1 MTSHG
6 KIEWAE
12 RLITNLDQAATADLI
27 SRLCDFAFV
36 ISRDGEIT
44 QTVCSPFLAPR
55 LDLTPW
61 NGLQFKDT
69 LTKESVPKFE
79 ARLAE
84 FQGSQKEIRPVELNH
99 RATDQQ
105 TELPGRYTYHSA
117 TADGSTLLLG
127 SDLRPVAEMQQQLVE
142 AQIALENDYDARREH
157 EIKLKV
163 LMESSDVA
171 TVFIALET
179 GVISSCNGAAEVLL
193 GRSHNE
199 LIDASFTS
207 EFEDKGL
214 TSLIDQMVTTASDA
228 SMKSILVKSAQ
239 GGGSYRLNPTL
250 FRGATSQ
257 MLLCKIEP
265 EDSTEEPVDLLATH
279 LVSFFHKGVDPI
291 VFVNM
296 SGQIL
301 SVNEAFVSLANVT
314 HAQTLNGRSMSEFF
328 SRGSVDL
335 NVILESARRNGK
347 MRLYSTK
354 ILNEHGEERPVE
366 ISTTQIRTEHEPICV
381 FLLRNAR
388 RVEAISRPSN
398 QMSEVEAN
406 SVVELIGSQSLKDIV
421 ARSTDVVEKM
431 CIETAIGM
439 TSNNRVAA
447 AGMLGLS
454 RQSLYVKLRKYDLV
468 VRD

>member
-6 KIEWAE
+6 KTKWAE
-12 RLITNLDQAATADLI
+12 RLMPNLDQAATADLI

-36 ISRDGEIT
+36 ISSDGEII
-44 QTVCSPFLAPR
+44 QTVTSPFLAPR
-55 LDLTPW
+55 LDLNSW
-61 NGLQFKDT
+61 KGLQFQDT

-79 ARLAE
+79 ARIAQFKE
-84 FQGSQKEIRPVELNH
+84 GQKEVRPVELNH
-99 RATDQQ
+99 RPTDQQ
-105 TELPGRYTYHSA
+105 TELPVRYTYHCA
-117 TADGSTLLLG
+117 AEDGSTLLLG

-157 EIKLKV
+157 EIRLKV

-171 TVFIALET
+171 TVFIALNT
-179 GVISSCNGAAEVLL
+179 GVISSCNSAAEVLL
-193 GRSHNE
+193 GRSRKE
-199 LIDASFTS
+199 LMDVSFAT
-207 EFEDKGL
+207 EFEDEGV
-214 TSLIDQMVTTASDA
+214 TSLIDRIVTAASDV
-228 SMKSILVKSAQ
+228 SITAVLAKSAR
-239 GGGSYRLNPTL
+239 GGRSYRLIPTL

-257 MLLCKIEP
+257 MLLCKMEP
-265 EDSTEEPVDLLATH
+265 EDSSLETVDQLATH

-296 SGQIL
+296 SGKIL
-301 SVNEAFVSLANVT
+301 SANEAFVSVANVT
-314 HAQTLNGRSMSEFF
+314 HAQTLSGRSMSEFF

-354 ILNEHGEERPVE
+354 ILNEHGDERPVE
-366 ISTTQIRTEHEPICV
+366 ISTTQVRTEREPICV
-381 FLLRNAR
+381 LVMRNAR
-388 RVEAISRPSN
+388 RVEAISTPTN
-398 QMSEVEAN
+398 QMSEAEVN
-406 SVVELIGSQSLKDIV
+406 SVVELIGNQSLKDVV

-447 AGMLGLS
+447 AEMLGLS
-454 RQSLYVKLRKYDLV
+454 RQSLYVKLRKYNLV
-468 VRD
+468 

>member
-6 KIEWAE
+6 KPKWAE
-12 RLITNLDQAATADLI
+12 PLVPNLDQAATADLI

-36 ISRDGEIT
+36 ISSDGEII
-44 QTVCSPFLAPR
+44 QTMTSPFLAPR
-55 LDLTPW
+55 LDLSW
-61 NGLQFKDT
+61 WKGLQFLDT

-79 ARLAE
+79 ARIAQFKE
-84 FQGSQKEIRPVELNH
+84 GQKEVRPVELNH
-99 RATDQQ
+99 RPTHQQ
-105 TELPGRYTYHSA
+105 TELPVRYTYHRA
-117 TADGSTLLLG
+117 AEDGSTLILG

-157 EIKLKV
+157 EIRLKV

-171 TVFIALET
+171 TVFIALDT
-179 GVISSCNGAAEVLL
+179 GVISSCNSAAEVLL
-193 GRSHNE
+193 GRSRKE
-199 LIDASFTS
+199 LMDASFAA
-207 EFEDKGL
+207 EFEDEDV
-214 TSLIDQMVTTASDA
+214 TSLIDRMVTAASDV
-228 SMKSILVKSAQ
+228 SITAVLANSAR
-239 GGGSYRLNPTL
+239 GGRSYRLNPTL

-257 MLLCKIEP
+257 MLLCKMEP
-265 EDSTEEPVDLLATH
+265 EDSSLEPMDQLATH

-301 SVNEAFVSLANVT
+301 SANEAFVSMANVT
-314 HAQTLNGRSMSEFF
+314 HAQTLSGRSMSDFF

-354 ILNEHGEERPVE
+354 ILNEHGDERPVE
-366 ISTTQIRTEHEPICV
+366 ISTTQIRTEREPICV
-381 FLLRNAR
+381 LVMRNAR
-388 RVEAISRPSN
+388 RVEGISTPTS
-398 QMSEVEAN
+398 QMSEEEVN
-406 SVVELIGSQSLKDIV
+406 SVVELIGSQSLKDVV

-431 CIETAIGM
+431 CIETAIRM

-447 AGMLGLS
+447 AEMLGLS
-454 RQSLYVKLRKYDLV
+454 RQSLYVKLRKYNLV
-468 VRD
+468 

>member
-6 KIEWAE
+6 KIEWAK

-36 ISRDGEIT
+36 ISHDGEIT

-55 LDLTPW
+55 LDLSSW
-61 NGLQFKDT
+61 KGLQFQDT
-69 LTKESVPKFE
+69 LTTESVPKFE
-79 ARLAE
+79 ARIAQFKE
-84 FQGSQKEIRPVELNH
+84 GQKELRPVELNH
-99 RATDQQ
+99 RPTHQQ
-105 TELPGRYTYHSA
+105 TELPVRYTFHWSA
-117 TADGSTLLLG
+117 EDGSTLLLG

-157 EIKLKV
+157 EIRLKV

-171 TVFIALET
+171 TVFIALNS
-179 GVISSCNGAAEVLL
+179 GVISSCNSAAEVLL
-193 GRSHNE
+193 GRSRKE
-199 LIDASFTS
+199 LMAAPFAA
-207 EFEDKGL
+207 EFEDEGV
-214 TSLIDQMVTTASDA
+214 TSLIDRMVTAASDV
-228 SMKSILVKSAQ
+228 SITAVLANSAR
-239 GGGSYRLNPTL
+239 GGRSYRLNPTL

-257 MLLCKIEP
+257 MLLCKMEP
-265 EDSTEEPVDLLATH
+265 EDSSLEPIDQLATH

-301 SVNEAFVSLANVT
+301 SANEAFVSVANVT
-314 HAQTLNGRSMSEFF
+314 HAQTLSGRSMSDFF

-354 ILNEHGEERPVE
+354 ILNEHGDERPVE
-366 ISTTQIRTEHEPICV
+366 ISTTQIRTEREPICV
-381 FLLRNAR
+381 LVMRNAR
-388 RVEAISRPSN
+388 RVEGISTPTS
-398 QMSEVEAN
+398 QMSEEEVN
-406 SVVELIGSQSLKDIV
+406 SVVELIGSQSLKDV
-421 ARSTDVVEKM
+421 VGRSTDVVEKM
-431 CIETAIGM
+431 CIETAIRM

-447 AGMLGLS
+447 AEMLGLS
-454 RQSLYVKLRKYDLV
+454 RQSLYVKLRKYNLV
-468 VRD
+468 

>member
-6 KIEWAE
+6 KPKWAE
-12 RLITNLDQAATADLI
+12 PLVPNLDQAATADLI

-36 ISRDGEIT
+36 ISSDGEII
-44 QTVCSPFLAPR
+44 QTMTSPFLAPR
-55 LDLTPW
+55 LDLSSW
-61 NGLQFKDT
+61 KGLQFLDT

-79 ARLAE
+79 ARIAQFKE
-84 FQGSQKEIRPVELNH
+84 GQKEVRPVELNH
-99 RATDQQ
+99 RPTHQQ
-105 TELPGRYTYHSA
+105 TELPVRYTYHRA
-117 TADGSTLLLG
+117 AEDGSTLILG

-157 EIKLKV
+157 EIRLKV

-171 TVFIALET
+171 TVFIALDT
-179 GVISSCNGAAEVLL
+179 GVISSCNSAAEVLL
-193 GRSHNE
+193 GRSRKE
-199 LIDASFTS
+199 LMDASFAA
-207 EFEDKGL
+207 EFEDEDV
-214 TSLIDQMVTTASDA
+214 TSLIDRMVTAASDV
-228 SMKSILVKSAQ
+228 SITAVSANSAR
-239 GGGSYRLNPTL
+239 GGRSYRLNPTL

-257 MLLCKIEP
+257 MLLCKMEP
-265 EDSTEEPVDLLATH
+265 EDSSLEPIDQLATH

-301 SVNEAFVSLANVT
+301 SANEAFVSVANVT
-314 HAQTLNGRSMSEFF
+314 HAQTLSGRSMSDFF

-354 ILNEHGEERPVE
+354 ILNEHGDERPVE
-366 ISTTQIRTEHEPICV
+366 ISTTQIRTEREPICV
-381 FLLRNAR
+381 LVMRNAR
-388 RVEAISRPSN
+388 RVEGISTPTS
-398 QMSEVEAN
+398 QMSEEEVN
-406 SVVELIGSQSLKDIV
+406 SVVELIGSQSLKDVV

-431 CIETAIGM
+431 CIETAIRM

-447 AGMLGLS
+447 AEMLGLS
-454 RQSLYVKLRKYDLV
+454 RQSLYVKLRKYNLV
-468 VRD
+468 

>member
-6 KIEWAE
+6 KTEWAE
-12 RLITNLDQAATADLI
+12 RLMPNLDQAATADLI

-36 ISRDGEIT
+36 ISSDGEII
-44 QTVCSPFLAPR
+44 QTVTSPFLAPR
-55 LDLTPW
+55 LDLNSW
-61 NGLQFKDT
+61 KGLQFQDT

-79 ARLAE
+79 ARIAQFKE
-84 FQGSQKEIRPVELNH
+84 GQKEVRPVELNH
-99 RATDQQ
+99 RPTDQQ
-105 TELPGRYTYHSA
+105 TELPVRYTYHCA
-117 TADGSTLLLG
+117 AEDGSTLLLG

-157 EIKLKV
+157 EIRLKV

-171 TVFIALET
+171 TVFIALDT
-179 GVISSCNGAAEVLL
+179 GVISSCNSAAEVLL
-193 GRSHNE
+193 GRSRKE
-199 LIDASFTS
+199 LMDVSFAT
-207 EFEDKGL
+207 EFEDEGV
-214 TSLIDQMVTTASDA
+214 TSLIDRIVTAASDV
-228 SMKSILVKSAQ
+228 SITAVLAKSAR
-239 GGGSYRLNPTL
+239 GGRSYRLIPTL

-257 MLLCKIEP
+257 MLLCKMEP
-265 EDSTEEPVDLLATH
+265 EDSSLETVDQLATH

-301 SVNEAFVSLANVT
+301 SANEAFVSVANVT
-314 HAQTLNGRSMSEFF
+314 HAQTLSGRSMSEFF

-354 ILNEHGEERPVE
+354 ILNEHGDERPVE
-366 ISTTQIRTEHEPICV
+366 ISTTQVRTEREPICV
-381 FLLRNAR
+381 LVMRNAR
-388 RVEAISRPSN
+388 RVEAISTPTN
-398 QMSEVEAN
+398 QMSEAEVN
-406 SVVELIGSQSLKDIV
+406 SVVELIGNQSLKDVV

-447 AGMLGLS
+447 AEMLGLS
-454 RQSLYVKLRKYDLV
+454 RQSLYVKLRKYNLV
-468 VRD
+468 

>member
-6 KIEWAE
+6 KTKWAE
-12 RLITNLDQAATADLI
+12 RLMPNLDQAATADLI

-36 ISRDGEIT
+36 ISSDGEII
-44 QTVCSPFLAPR
+44 QTVTSPFLAPR
-55 LDLTPW
+55 LDLNSW
-61 NGLQFKDT
+61 KGLQFQDT

-79 ARLAE
+79 ARIAQFKE
-84 FQGSQKEIRPVELNH
+84 GQKEVRPVELNH
-99 RATDQQ
+99 RPTDQQ
-105 TELPGRYTYHSA
+105 TELPVRYTYHCA
-117 TADGSTLLLG
+117 AEDGSTLLLG

-157 EIKLKV
+157 EIRLKV

-171 TVFIALET
+171 TVFIALNS

-193 GRSHNE
+193 GRSRKE
-199 LIDASFTS
+199 LMAAPFAA
-207 EFEDKGL
+207 EFEDEGV
-214 TSLIDQMVTTASDA
+214 TSLIDRMVTAASDV
-228 SMKSILVKSAQ
+228 SITAVLANSAR
-239 GGGSYRLNPTL
+239 GGRSYRLNPTL

-257 MLLCKIEP
+257 MLLCKMEP
-265 EDSTEEPVDLLATH
+265 EDSSLEPMDQLATH

-301 SVNEAFVSLANVT
+301 SANEAFVSVANVT
-314 HAQTLNGRSMSEFF
+314 HAQTLSGRSMSDFF

-354 ILNEHGEERPVE
+354 ILNEHGDERPVE
-366 ISTTQIRTEHEPICV
+366 ISTTQIRTEREPICV
-381 FLLRNAR
+381 LVMRNAR
-388 RVEAISRPSN
+388 RVEGISTPTS
-398 QMSEVEAN
+398 QMSEEEVN
-406 SVVELIGSQSLKDIV
+406 SVVELIGSQSLKDV
-421 ARSTDVVEKM
+421 VGRSTDVVEKM
-431 CIETAIGM
+431 CIETAIRM

-447 AGMLGLS
+447 AEMLGLS
-454 RQSLYVKLRKYDLV
+454 RQSLYVKLRKYNLV
-468 VRD
+468 

>member
-6 KIEWAE
+6 KTEWAD
-12 RLITNLDQAATADLI
+12 RLIPNLDQAATADLI

-36 ISRDGEIT
+36 ISRDGEII
-44 QTVCSPFLAPR
+44 QTMTSPFLVPR
-55 LDLTPW
+55 LDMSSW
-61 NGLQFKDT
+61 KGRRFKDT

-79 ARLAE
+79 TRLAE
-84 FQGSQKEIRPVELNH
+84 FKAGQKDIRPVELNH

-105 TELPGRYTYHSA
+105 AELPVRYTYHSA
-117 TADGSTLLLG
+117 ASDGSTLLLG
-127 SDLRPVAEMQQQLVE
+127 ADLRPVAEMQQQLVE

-157 EIKLKV
+157 EIRLRV
-163 LMESSDVA
+163 LMDSSDVA
-171 TVFIALET
+171 TVFISLDT
-179 GVISSCNGAAEVLL
+179 GAISSCNSAAEVLL
-193 GRSHNE
+193 GRSRNE
-199 LIDASFTS
+199 LIDTYFAM
-207 EFEDKGL
+207 EFADEGQ
-214 TSLIDQMVTTASDA
+214 TGLIDRMVTAAPDG
-228 SMKSILVKSAQ
+228 SMGAILAKSAQ
-239 GGGSYRLNPTL
+239 AGRSYRLDPIL
-250 FRGATSQ
+250 FRGTSSQ

-265 EDSTEEPVDLLATH
+265 EESTQEPVDQLATH

-301 SVNEAFVSLANVT
+301 SANEAFVSLANVT
-314 HAQTLNGRSMSEFF
+314 HAQTLSGRSMSEFF

-354 ILNEHGEERPVE
+354 ILNEHGDERPVE
-366 ISTTQIRTEHEPICV
+366 ISTTQIRTEREPICV
-381 FLLRNAR
+381 LLLRNAR
-388 RVEAISRPSN
+388 RVETISTPTS
-398 QMSEVEAN
+398 QMSEAEIN

-447 AGMLGLS
+447 AEMLGLS

-468 VRD
+468 

>member
-6 KIEWAE
+6 KTEWAD
-12 RLITNLDQAATADLI
+12 RLIPNLDQSATADLI
-27 SRLCDFAFV
+27 SRLCDFAFI
-36 ISRDGEIT
+36 ISSDGEIT
-44 QTVCSPFLAPR
+44 QTVTSPFLAPK

-61 NGLQFKDT
+61 TGLQFKDT

-84 FQGSQKEIRPVELNH
+84 FQRGQKEVRPVELNH

-105 TELPGRYTYHSA
+105 AQLPVRYTYHSGA
-117 TADGSTLLLG
+117 ADGSTLLLG

-157 EIKLKV
+157 EIRLRV
-163 LMESSDVA
+163 LMDSSDVA
-171 TVFIALET
+171 TVFITLET
-179 GVISSCNGAAEVLL
+179 GAIVSCNSAAEILL
-193 GRSHNE
+193 GRPRNE
-199 LIDASFTS
+199 LIDASFAS
-207 EFEDKGL
+207 EFEDEDL
-214 TSLIDQMVTTASDA
+214 TSLIDRMVTAASDA
-228 SMKSILVKSAQ
+228 SMGAILAKSAL
-239 GGGSYRLNPTL
+239 GGRSYRIDPTL

-265 EDSTEEPVDLLATH
+265 EEPAQEPVDQLATH

-314 HAQTLNGRSMSEFF
+314 HAQTLSGRSMSEFF

-354 ILNEHGEERPVE
+354 VLNEHGDERPVE
-366 ISTTQIRTEHEPICV
+366 ISTTQIRTEREPICV
-381 FLLRNAR
+381 LLLRNAR
-388 RVEAISRPSN
+388 RVEAISTPTS
-398 QMSEVEAN
+398 QMSEAEIN

-447 AGMLGLS
+447 AEMLGLS

-468 VRD
+468 

>member
-6 KIEWAE
+6 KPKWAE
-12 RLITNLDQAATADLI
+12 PLVPNLDQAATADLI

-36 ISRDGEIT
+36 ISSDGEII
-44 QTVCSPFLAPR
+44 QTMTSPFLAPR
-55 LDLTPW
+55 LDLSSW
-61 NGLQFKDT
+61 KGLQFLDT

-79 ARLAE
+79 ARIAQFKE
-84 FQGSQKEIRPVELNH
+84 GQKEVRPVELNH
-99 RATDQQ
+99 RPTHQQ
-105 TELPGRYTYHSA
+105 TELPVRYTYHRA
-117 TADGSTLLLG
+117 AEDGSTLILG

-157 EIKLKV
+157 EIMLKV

-171 TVFIALET
+171 TVFIALDT
-179 GVISSCNGAAEVLL
+179 GVISSCNSAAEVLL
-193 GRSHNE
+193 GRSRKE
-199 LIDASFTS
+199 LMDASFAA
-207 EFEDKGL
+207 EFEDEDV
-214 TSLIDQMVTTASDA
+214 TSLIDRMVTAASDV
-228 SMKSILVKSAQ
+228 SITAVLANSAR
-239 GGGSYRLNPTL
+239 GGRSYRLNPTL

-257 MLLCKIEP
+257 MLLCKMEP
-265 EDSTEEPVDLLATH
+265 EDSSLEPIDQLATH

-301 SVNEAFVSLANVT
+301 SANEAFVSVANVT
-314 HAQTLNGRSMSEFF
+314 HAQTLSGRSMSDFF

-354 ILNEHGEERPVE
+354 ILNEHGDERPVE
-366 ISTTQIRTEHEPICV
+366 ISTTQIRTEREPICV
-381 FLLRNAR
+381 LVMRNAR
-388 RVEAISRPSN
+388 RVEGISTPTS
-398 QMSEVEAN
+398 QMSEEEVN
-406 SVVELIGSQSLKDIV
+406 SVVELIGSQSLKDVV

-431 CIETAIGM
+431 CIETAIRM

-447 AGMLGLS
+447 AEMLGLS
-454 RQSLYVKLRKYDLV
+454 RQSLYVKLRKYNLV
-468 VRD
+468 

>member
-6 KIEWAE
+6 KTEWAD
-12 RLITNLDQAATADLI
+12 RLIPNLDQAATADLI
-27 SRLCDFAFV
+27 SRLCDFAIV
-36 ISRDGEIT
+36 ISRDGEII
-44 QTVCSPFLAPR
+44 QTMTSPFLVPR
-55 LDLTPW
+55 LDMSSWKGRRFT
-61 NGLQFKDT
+61 DT

-79 ARLAE
+79 TRLAE
-84 FQGSQKEIRPVELNH
+84 FKAGQKDIRPVELNH

-105 TELPGRYTYHSA
+105 AELPVRYTYHSA
-117 TADGSTLLLG
+117 ASDGSTLLLG

-142 AQIALENDYDARREH
+142 AQIALESDYDARREH
-157 EIKLKV
+157 EIRLRV
-163 LMESSDVA
+163 LMDSSDVA
-171 TVFIALET
+171 TVFISLDT
-179 GVISSCNGAAEVLL
+179 GAISSCNSAAEVLL
-193 GRSHNE
+193 GRSRNE
-199 LIDASFTS
+199 LIDTYFAM
-207 EFEDKGL
+207 EFAEEGQ
-214 TSLIDQMVTTASDA
+214 TGLIDRMVTAASDA
-228 SMKSILVKSAQ
+228 SMGAILAKSAQ
-239 GGGSYRLNPTL
+239 GGRSYRIDATL
-250 FRGATSQ
+250 FRGTSSQ

-265 EDSTEEPVDLLATH
+265 EESTQEPVDQLATH

-301 SVNEAFVSLANVT
+301 SANEAFVSLANVT
-314 HAQTLNGRSMSEFF
+314 HAQTLSGRSMSEFF

-354 ILNEHGEERPVE
+354 ILNEHGDERPVE
-366 ISTTQIRTEHEPICV
+366 ISTTQIRTEREPICV
-381 FLLRNAR
+381 LLLRNAR
-388 RVEAISRPSN
+388 RVETISTPTS
-398 QMSEVEAN
+398 QMSEAEIN

-447 AGMLGLS
+447 AEMLGLS
-454 RQSLYVKLRKYDLV
+454 RQSLYVELRKYDLV
-468 VRD
+468 

>member
-6 KIEWAE
+6 KPKWAE
-12 RLITNLDQAATADLI
+12 PLVPNLDQAATADLI

-36 ISRDGEIT
+36 ISSDGEII
-44 QTVCSPFLAPR
+44 QTMTSPFLAPR
-55 LDLTPW
+55 LDLSSW
-61 NGLQFKDT
+61 KGLQFLDT

-79 ARLAE
+79 ARIAQFKE
-84 FQGSQKEIRPVELNH
+84 GQKEVRPVELNH
-99 RATDQQ
+99 RPTHQQ
-105 TELPGRYTYHSA
+105 TELPVRYTYHRA
-117 TADGSTLLLG
+117 AEDGSTLILG

-157 EIKLKV
+157 EIRLKV

-171 TVFIALET
+171 TVFIALDT
-179 GVISSCNGAAEVLL
+179 GVISSCNSAAEVLL
-193 GRSHNE
+193 GRSRKE
-199 LIDASFTS
+199 LMDASFAA
-207 EFEDKGL
+207 EFEDEDV
-214 TSLIDQMVTTASDA
+214 TSLIDRMVTAASDV
-228 SMKSILVKSAQ
+228 SITAVLANSAR
-239 GGGSYRLNPTL
+239 GGRSYRLNPTL

-257 MLLCKIEP
+257 MLLCKMEP
-265 EDSTEEPVDLLATH
+265 EDSSLEPIDQLATH

-301 SVNEAFVSLANVT
+301 SANEAFVSVANVT
-314 HAQTLNGRSMSEFF
+314 HAQTLSGRSMSDFF

-354 ILNEHGEERPVE
+354 ILNEHGDERPVE
-366 ISTTQIRTEHEPICV
+366 ISTTQIRTEREPICV
-381 FLLRNAR
+381 LVMRNAR
-388 RVEAISRPSN
+388 RVEGISTPTS
-398 QMSEVEAN
+398 QMSEEEVN
-406 SVVELIGSQSLKDIV
+406 SVVELIGSQSLKDVV

-431 CIETAIGM
+431 CIETAIRM

-447 AGMLGLS
+447 AEMLGLS
-454 RQSLYVKLRKYDLV
+454 RQSLYVKLRKYNLV
-468 VRD
+468 

>member
-6 KIEWAE
+6 KTKWAE
-12 RLITNLDQAATADLI
+12 RLMPNLDQAATADLI

-36 ISRDGEIT
+36 ISSDGEII
-44 QTVCSPFLAPR
+44 QTVTSPFLAPR
-55 LDLTPW
+55 LDLNSW
-61 NGLQFKDT
+61 KGLQFQDT

-79 ARLAE
+79 ARIAQFKE
-84 FQGSQKEIRPVELNH
+84 GQKEVRPVELNH
-99 RATDQQ
+99 RPTDQQ
-105 TELPGRYTYHSA
+105 TELPVRYTYHCA
-117 TADGSTLLLG
+117 AEDGSTLLLG

-157 EIKLKV
+157 EIRLKV

-171 TVFIALET
+171 TVFIALDT
-179 GVISSCNGAAEVLL
+179 GVISSCNSAAEVLL
-193 GRSHNE
+193 GRSRKE
-199 LIDASFTS
+199 LMDVSFAT
-207 EFEDKGL
+207 EFEDEGV
-214 TSLIDQMVTTASDA
+214 TSLIDRIVTAASDV
-228 SMKSILVKSAQ
+228 SITAVLAKSAR
-239 GGGSYRLNPTL
+239 GGRSYRLIPTL

-257 MLLCKIEP
+257 MLLCKMEP
-265 EDSTEEPVDLLATH
+265 EDSSLETVDQLATH

-296 SGQIL
+296 SGKIL
-301 SVNEAFVSLANVT
+301 SANEAFVSVANVT
-314 HAQTLNGRSMSEFF
+314 HAQTLSGRSMSEFF

-354 ILNEHGEERPVE
+354 ILNEHGDERPVE
-366 ISTTQIRTEHEPICV
+366 ISTTQVRTEREPICV
-381 FLLRNAR
+381 LVMRNAR
-388 RVEAISRPSN
+388 RVEAISTPTN
-398 QMSEVEAN
+398 QMSEAEVN
-406 SVVELIGSQSLKDIV
+406 SVVELIGNQSLKDVV

-447 AGMLGLS
+447 AEMLGLS
-454 RQSLYVKLRKYDLV
+454 RQSLYVKLRKYNLV
-468 VRD
+468 

>member
-6 KIEWAE
+6 KPKWAE
-12 RLITNLDQAATADLI
+12 PLVPNLDQAATADLI

-36 ISRDGEIT
+36 ISSDGEII
-44 QTVCSPFLAPR
+44 QTMTSPFLAPR
-55 LDLTPW
+55 LDLSSW
-61 NGLQFKDT
+61 KGLQFLDT

-79 ARLAE
+79 ARIAQFKE
-84 FQGSQKEIRPVELNH
+84 GQKEVRPVELNH
-99 RATDQQ
+99 RPTHQQ
-105 TELPGRYTYHSA
+105 TELPVRYTYHRA
-117 TADGSTLLLG
+117 AEDGSTLILG

-157 EIKLKV
+157 EIRLKV

-171 TVFIALET
+171 TVFIALDT
-179 GVISSCNGAAEVLL
+179 GVISSCNSAAEVLL
-193 GRSHNE
+193 GRSRKE
-199 LIDASFTS
+199 LMDASFAA
-207 EFEDKGL
+207 EFEDEGV
-214 TSLIDQMVTTASDA
+214 TSLIDRMVTAASDV
-228 SMKSILVKSAQ
+228 SITAVLANSAR
-239 GGGSYRLNPTL
+239 GGRSYRLNPTL

-257 MLLCKIEP
+257 MLLCKMEP
-265 EDSTEEPVDLLATH
+265 EDSSLEPIDQLATH

-301 SVNEAFVSLANVT
+301 SANEAFVSVANVT
-314 HAQTLNGRSMSEFF
+314 HAQTLSGRSMSDFF

-354 ILNEHGEERPVE
+354 ILNEHGDERPVE
-366 ISTTQIRTEHEPICV
+366 ISTTQIRTEREPICV
-381 FLLRNAR
+381 LVMRNAR
-388 RVEAISRPSN
+388 RVEGISTPTS
-398 QMSEVEAN
+398 QMSEEEVN
-406 SVVELIGSQSLKDIV
+406 SVVELIGSQSLKDVV

-431 CIETAIGM
+431 CIETAIRM

-447 AGMLGLS
+447 AEMLGLS
-454 RQSLYVKLRKYDLV
+454 RQSLYVKLRKYNLV
-468 VRD
+468 